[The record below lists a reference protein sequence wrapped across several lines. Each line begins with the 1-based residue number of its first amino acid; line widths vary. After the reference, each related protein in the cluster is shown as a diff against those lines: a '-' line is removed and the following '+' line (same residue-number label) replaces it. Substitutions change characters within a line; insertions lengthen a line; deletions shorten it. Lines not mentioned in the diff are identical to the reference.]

1 MNVKR
6 IIDTQIP
13 DVAPVYGGVRGRT
26 LSSKHHTYAW
36 PAIIE
41 AGVRWVIDLREKDR
55 SSRLSD
61 LCTMSGIGY
70 FHYPVD
76 NDSAVIDSMIELF
89 PKLCEII
96 DGGEFYIACAMGLHR
111 TDIALCAYWVFHA
124 ADNGLEPPLIRGYRQ
139 EDGHNTTKIIRVLNA
154 IYTKMTEVN
163 GMEPM
168 LTEVFKERKSIIK
181 QQSKRRYETD

>member
-1 MNVKR
+1 MDIQR
-6 IIDTQIP
+6 IIDTRIP

-26 LSSKHHTYAW
+26 LSSRHNAYAW

-55 SSRLSD
+55 SSRLPD
-61 LCTMSGIGY
+61 LCTMSGICY

-89 PKLCEII
+89 PKLCDII

-111 TDIALCAYWVFHA
+111 TDIALCTYWIFYA
-124 ADNGLEPPLIRGYRQ
+124 ADKRIAPPPIRGYRQ
-139 EDGHNTTKIIRVLNA
+139 EEKDDH
-154 IYTKMTEVN
+154 
-163 GMEPM
+163 
-168 LTEVFKERKSIIK
+168 
-181 QQSKRRYETD
+181 

>member
-1 MNVKR
+1 MTDMDIQR
-6 IIDTQIP
+6 IIDTRIP

-55 SSRLSD
+55 SSRLPD
-61 LCTMSGIGY
+61 LCTMSGICY

-89 PKLCEII
+89 PKLCDII

-111 TDIALCAYWVFHA
+111 TDIALCTYWIFYA
-124 ADNGLEPPLIRGYRQ
+124 ADKGIAPPPLRGYRQ
-139 EDGHNTTKIIRVLNA
+139 EDGHDTNKIMRVLNA
-154 IYTKMTEVN
+154 MYARMTEIN
-163 GMEPM
+163 GAEPM
-168 LTEVFKERKSIIK
+168 PADIFLERKMIINELSK
-181 QQSKRRYETD
+181 Q